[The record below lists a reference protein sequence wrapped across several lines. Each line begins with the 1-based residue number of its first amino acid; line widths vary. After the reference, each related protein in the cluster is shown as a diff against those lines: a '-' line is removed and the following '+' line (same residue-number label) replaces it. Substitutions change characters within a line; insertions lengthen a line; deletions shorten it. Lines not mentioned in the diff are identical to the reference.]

1 MEVFYTLRAEKD
13 LDLLEKSIAK
23 RIVRKVEQY
32 SNTTDPLVAAKSLS
46 GTMTGLYRYRI
57 GDHRVIFEIDKS
69 EVVTILSVLTIKHRK
84 DVYR

>member
-32 SNTTDPLVAAKSLS
+32 SNTTDPLATAKILS
-46 GTMTGLYRYRI
+46 GSMIGLYRYRV
-57 GDHRVIFEIDKS
+57 GDYRVIFEVDKS
-69 EVVTILSVLTIKHRK
+69 GSVIILSVLTIKHRK

>member
-32 SNTTDPLVAAKSLS
+32 SNATDPLVTAKSLS
-46 GTMTGLYRYRI
+46 GSMIGLYRYRV
-57 GDHRVIFEIDKS
+57 GDYRVIFEVGKS
-69 EVVTILSVLTIKHRK
+69 GTVTILSVLTIKHRK